1 VMEPELGRRPPPSA
15 GESATTVSPRF
26 GRPVPAIGLVLSQAA
41 DDAADGAD
49 ANAAFQGGP
58 TDSGSVRE
66 APLEALAQSDGA
78 DVGMRLSCRAAS
90 GGLARALTKHPFLG

>member
-15 GESATTVSPRF
+15 GESTTTVSPRF
-26 GRPVPAIGLVLSQAA
+26 WPARARDRASSQSSSRH
-41 DDAADGAD
+41 GAD

-58 TDSGSVRE
+58 TDSGSARE
-66 APLEALAQSDGA
+66 APLKALAQSDGA